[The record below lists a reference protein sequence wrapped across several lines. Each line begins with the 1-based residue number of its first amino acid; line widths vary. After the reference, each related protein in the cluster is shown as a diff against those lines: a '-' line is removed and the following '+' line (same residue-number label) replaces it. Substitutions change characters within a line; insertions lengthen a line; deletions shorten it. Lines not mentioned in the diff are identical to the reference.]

1 MTISGFTGTI
11 IPVMVLLN
19 MATQMINRL
28 KNKINMKNLFNEGF
42 TLIELV
48 IIMVVLGI
56 LAAVAVPRMGN
67 TIASSEEA
75 AENTVLASLRT
86 AVEVYAMDQV
96 VNNSSKSYPYNPF
109 DELDKLPEGY
119 NNDGFLDT
127 DGEWLFTPDNY
138 IAHQRNDNTRH
149 KWYYDVNTGL
159 FGARVDY

>member
-1 MTISGFTGTI
+1 MRTYS
-11 IPVMVLLN
+11 
-19 MATQMINRL
+19 Q
-28 KNKINMKNLFNEGF
+28 KGF

-48 IIMVVLGI
+48 IIMVILGV

-96 VNNSSKSYPYNPF
+96 VDNSNKSYPDNPF

-119 NNDGFLDT
+119 ITNDELNA
-127 DGEWLFTPDNY
+127 DGEWIFTSDSY
-138 IAHQRNDNTRH
+138 IAHQRNDNSRH
-149 KWYYDVNTGL
+149 KWFYSVNTGE
-159 FGARVDY
+159 FGVRVGY